1 MSEPKEDVID
11 RLVGV
16 DRGGRLEGIRA
27 LRPEAR
33 ANAQKSYLA
42 LFAPEFPGGVSAQE
56 RYAIAMFVAGVHRD
70 AAILAFYRDGLV
82 RQSGRS
88 DVAAAVAE
96 EIERGAAEGPYGRYP
111 RGPLSAEDRLGPIH
125 RVSGSNR
132 LVLGERLCAGLEH
145 AHLLVFRP
153 RDASPAALQSLLD
166 SGWSTTDI
174 VTLSQ
179 LVAFLSFQIRVIVG
193 LRALAL
199 AAVATSNSNV

>member
-125 RVSGSNR
+125 RVSGSNW
-132 LVLGERLCAGLEH
+132 LALGERLCAGLEH